1 MRDAC
6 PDYFKPVVTFA
17 YYTGWRKEE
26 ILSLRWNLVDIEAEE
41 IRLDVGMTKNDEGRV
56 IALDGEYWTH

>member
-1 MRDAC
+1 MRNAL

-26 ILSLRWNLVDIEAEE
+26 ILSLNG
-41 IRLDVGMTKNDEGRV
+41 IRLTTARRVRWKWARPRTMTAG
-56 IALDGEYWTH
+56 